1 MTMLKSLY
9 DFSLMDLLPESLTR
23 DPQIKACIE
32 GLDEELR
39 KLSSDIRET
48 LLISRID
55 ELSEDILDL
64 LAWQFHL
71 DFYQPTELNI
81 ETKRQLIRE
90 SIADHR
96 IRGTPA
102 AVEKLL
108 TTVFKNAQVK
118 EWWEFDGEPFQFR
131 IEQLGRSLATEQDYA
146 DFEKA
151 LDVAKNVRSHLES
164 FTVRFIRI
172 LESFIG
178 FVNFCLKVKS
188 KRHEIDLKQQK
199 FTNFI
204 GFMNSEVISKMS
216 TLRNG
221 IYTPAMTSYVG
232 FINDQFKSRFT
243 IARSIDFPKHDLRS
257 TSILDLLV
265 LNLGIL
271 REEDYKSRDI
281 WEFRNFNGIPNY
293 LAFVNARN
301 IDRRPS
307 NKIRQSSTQNSFLGF
322 INERFN
328 QKLNLISLK
337 FTQKIEL
344 SWYIF
349 AARQII
355 RHIKSQYELESDAMI
370 KHSSN
375 LNIFA
380 GLSSISLKHRDF
392 KLHSDFTSNI
402 SNFIGFI
409 LAKSIWKKF
418 ITKDVPVIEP
428 ITFNRKSE
436 LRLYTGFARNS
447 IQSRTARLHF
457 DPHMNLNLVQ
467 SFKIEKYLRDLKFNR
482 MDLSYA
488 KSATYVGF
496 LRFINVY
503 RYSKIQEYQGT
514 LMDKCILK
522 FYIGFTNL
530 KYIRRKS
537 TRKSIINLQ
546 HSIFYGFINSRSKF
560 HSIKLAESG
569 FNGGAIDLKYDLKNY
584 IGFSRLSVKT
594 RASKKIFDY
603 SSQISISNAF
613 LNFKT
618 IVKWNQSRDVPNI
631 PSESINK
638 FNTLKIYNGIFNFK
652 FIGKFNSIKKLEI
665 PKIYFNLIFARNS
678 IVQKMNYI
686 PIKFKSMI
694 NSTIGILSR
703 RSIIRKFFSDF
714 KLDSIPLQ
722 SMKLQ
727 NYQGFPRISSI
738 NLRKSI
744 ILHFKSQQS
753 SYIGFKR
760 QTLIVSRRKIA

>member
-1 MTMLKSLY
+1 
-9 DFSLMDLLPESLTR
+9 MDLLPESLTR
-23 DPQIKACIE
+23 DPQIQACIE

-39 KLSSDIRET
+39 KLSNDIHET

-118 EWWEFDGEPFQFR
+118 EWWEFDGNPYEFR

-164 FTVRFIRI
+164 FTVKFIRI
-172 LESFIG
+172 LEFFIG

-188 KRHEIDLKQQK
+188 KRHEIDLKPQK

-204 GFMNSEVISKMS
+204 GFMHSEVISKMS

-243 IARSIDFPKHDLRS
+243 SARSIDFPKHDFRS

-271 REEDYKSRDI
+271 REGDYKSRDI
-281 WEFRNFNGIPNY
+281 WEFRDFNGIPNY
-293 LAFVNARN
+293 LGFVNARN

-307 NKIRQSSTQNSFLGF
+307 NKIRQYSTQNSFFGF
-322 INERFN
+322 INEQFN
-328 QKLNLISLK
+328 QKLNLISMK

-349 AARQII
+349 AACQII

-392 KLHSDFTSNI
+392 KLHSDFNSNI

-409 LAKSIWKKF
+409 LARSIWKKF
-418 ITKDVPVIEP
+418 ITKDVPVIKP
-428 ITFNRKSE
+428 ITFHRKSD
-436 LRLYTGFARNS
+436 LQLYTGFARNS
-447 IQSRTARLHF
+447 IQSLTVKVHF

-467 SFKIEKYLRDLKFNR
+467 SFKIEKYLRDLKFNK
-482 MDLSYA
+482 MDLSDA
-488 KSATYVGF
+488 KSTAYVGF

-503 RYSKIQEYQGT
+503 RYSKMEEYQGI
-514 LMDKCILK
+514 LMDKWILK

-537 TRKSIINLQ
+537 TRKSIINMQ
-546 HSIFYGFINSRSKF
+546 HSIFYGFINSRSKI

-569 FNGGAIDLKYDLKNY
+569 FNARQIDLKYDLKNY
-584 IGFSRLSVKT
+584 VGFSRLSVKT
-594 RASKKIFDY
+594 RESKKIFDY

-618 IVKWNQSRDVPNI
+618 VMKWNQSRDNPNI
-631 PSESINK
+631 SSESINK
-638 FNTLKIYNGIFNFK
+638 FNTLKIYNGMSNFK
-652 FIGKFNSIKKLEI
+652 FIDKFNSIKELEI

-686 PIKFKSMI
+686 LIKFKSII

-703 RSIIRKFFSDF
+703 RTIIKKIFSDF

-727 NYQGFPRISSI
+727 NYQGFPR
-738 NLRKSI
+738 
-744 ILHFKSQQS
+744 
-753 SYIGFKR
+753 
-760 QTLIVSRRKIA
+760 QTLIVSHRKIA